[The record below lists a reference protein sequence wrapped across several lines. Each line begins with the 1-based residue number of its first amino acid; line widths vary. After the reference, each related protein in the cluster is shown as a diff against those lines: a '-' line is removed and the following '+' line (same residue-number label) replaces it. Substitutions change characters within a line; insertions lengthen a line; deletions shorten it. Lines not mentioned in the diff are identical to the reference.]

1 MAGIKQLG
9 RQRSELKIVQ
19 DRWLVKSFDQI
30 KKTGLSIFFLKSET
44 DLLI

>member
-19 DRWLVKSFDQI
+19 DRWLVKSFDQA
-30 KKTGLSIFFLKSET
+30 LRQEQRPAR
-44 DLLI
+44 